1 MNSTD
6 VGDIVVDFFGGS
18 GATLMAAEMTG
29 RACYTA
35 ELDPQYVDAIIKRY
49 IEANGTATITVE
61 RDGVRHT
68 FEDIVRSIGEGI

>member
-18 GATLMAAEMTG
+18 GSTLMAAEMTG
-29 RACYTA
+29 RVCYTA

-49 IEANGTATITVE
+49 IDANGTVAVTVE
-61 RDGVRHT
+61 RDGVTHT
-68 FEDIVRSIGEGI
+68 FEDIVRSIGEGM